1 MDNREYQRMRQY
13 EDEYWWY
20 HGLRSLTVAMIARY
34 CVRPRPLLLDAG
46 CGTGGQLAWLCKHL
60 PYVVLAGIDLV
71 PEAVESTQQR
81 GFRNLARASVMRLPF
96 PDDAFDIVTSMDVL
110 YIQGVDDIAA
120 LREMRRIVRPG
131 GLLLLNL
138 PAFEF
143 LRGAHDVAIRTRH
156 RYRRSEVRALLAE
169 TGYHIE
175 LLSYWNMTLLG
186 GCRGPVVERLPPHG
200 SHFRFSPHSGQGVSG
215 SQVAHP
221 RRSEHPAVVLSS
233 RGRIHLCSGAKGR
246 RMNITLEGISRL
258 WGGWG
263 ILIFSTLTG
272 VVAQLALKHAV
283 SARSLFPSS
292 GKILDAIPALIS
304 TWQLWVYGFFAVASL
319 VSWLLVVSQFDLS
332 MAFPVVQSLS
342 YLLIVISSVFLFR
355 ETVTLTNMA
364 GLGLLCV
371 GVFLVSQ

>member
-20 HGLRSLTVAMIARY
+20 HGLRSLTVMMIARY

-46 CGTGGQLAWLCKHL
+46 CGTGGQLAWLRKHL
-60 PYVVLAGIDLV
+60 PYVAPAGVDLV
-71 PEAVESTQQR
+71 PEAMQSTQRR

-110 YIQGVDDIAA
+110 YIQGVDDISA

-175 LLSYWNMTLLG
+175 LLSYWNMTLL
-186 GCRGPVVERLPPHG
+186 PVVAVARWLSRFAPHTEATSDFRPIPARVSAVLKWLICGEVNTLRWFSLPA
-200 SHFRFSPHSGQGVSG
+200 GVS
-215 SQVAHP
+215 
-221 RRSEHPAVVLSS
+221 
-233 RGRIHLCSGAKGR
+233 I
-246 RMNITLEGISRL
+246 
-258 WGGWG
+258 
-263 ILIFSTLTG
+263 
-272 VVAQLALKHAV
+272 
-283 SARSLFPSS
+283 
-292 GKILDAIPALIS
+292 
-304 TWQLWVYGFFAVASL
+304 FAVARK
-319 VSWLLVVSQFDLS
+319 VD
-332 MAFPVVQSLS
+332 
-342 YLLIVISSVFLFR
+342 
-355 ETVTLTNMA
+355 E
-364 GLGLLCV
+364 
-371 GVFLVSQ
+371 